1 MVHCYKV
8 TYCSVSYIN
17 MLQYW
22 QILHGNIWQGQ
33 YLNFTESVS
42 SSLYMMS
49 RMNGTEVGFSC
60 EKIKDVC
67 FLMNVKHLLGIK
79 TEHDDELEMKST

>member
-8 TYCSVSYIN
+8 TYCSVSYSN

-33 YLNFTESVS
+33 YLNFTQSV

-49 RMNGTEVGFSC
+49 TMNGTEVGFSC
-60 EKIKDVC
+60 EKIKDVR
-67 FLMNVKHLLGIK
+67 FLINVKQLLGIK
-79 TEHDDELEMKST
+79 TEHNYELEMKSI

>member
-1 MVHCYKV
+1 MVHCYRG
-8 TYCSVSYIN
+8 TYCSVSYSN

-33 YLNFTESVS
+33 YLNFTEPVS

-49 RMNGTEVGFSC
+49 TMNEVGFSC

-67 FLMNVKHLLGIK
+67 FLINVNHFLGIK
-79 TEHDDELEMKST
+79 TEHDDELEMKSI